1 LFLGGRIRVLIVVSD
16 TAVRVWSEN
25 AGLLVARL
33 AQEIFEVFVGL
44 GGASTVQGD
53 SAEVWIAG
61 SGLSG
66 RGRCGLGRR
75 AGGV

>member
-1 LFLGGRIRVLIVVSD
+1 MDRI
-16 TAVRVWSEN
+16 VRVWCKN
-25 AGLLVARL
+25 AGLLVASL

-53 SAEVWIAG
+53 SAEVWIAR
-61 SGLSG
+61 SGLPG
-66 RGRCGLGRR
+66 WWGCGLWRR